1 MTGTVGA
8 LLADDLRRGLL
19 AIVDVPMRDA
29 WLADRLHTLPPT
41 DAAAVLDAVCQGAE
55 QASPHDREVLLS
67 VVRVLLGP
75 DAGPLV
81 ESLRRHAASSAH
93 LALGRFLRWPTYRGG
108 HAPLA
113 DPEGRAVPL
122 SSGRTLTLGERKSLA
137 RRPDRRSFDL
147 LLRDPH
153 PAVIHM
159 LLANP
164 RLTEDDV
171 LRLAA
176 RRPAFPDVLA
186 LIARSPRWSARP
198 RVRVALVINPS
209 TPPEIA
215 VPMVLLLVKPEL
227 QLVVELT
234 DAKLPV
240 RAAALE
246 LLRRRPPQLDD
257 RPPDEEGQV
266 Q

>member
-1 MTGTVGA
+1 MTTAGA
-8 LLADDLRRGLL
+8 TLADDLRRGLL
-19 AIVDVPMRDA
+19 ALVDPVLRDA
-29 WLADRLHTLPPT
+29 WLTDRLTTSGPAPS
-41 DAAAVLDAVCQGAE
+41 AIALDAICNGAE
-55 QASPHDREVLLS
+55 QASDTDREVLLS
-67 VVRVLLGP
+67 VVRVLLAPGP
-75 DAGPLV
+75 TALV
-81 ESLRRHAASSAH
+81 EALREQAARGIC
-93 LALGRFLRWPTYRGG
+93 LALGRFLRWPSYRSKPVVPQERVVPQS
-108 HAPLA
+108 A
-113 DPEGRAVPL
+113 GRI
-122 SSGRTLTLGERKSLA
+122 LTLGERKSLA
-137 RRPDRRSFDL
+137 RRPDRRAFDQ

-171 LRLAA
+171 LRLAS

-209 TPPEIA
+209 TPMEIA
-215 VPMVLLLVKPEL
+215 VPMVLLLVRPEL

-234 DAKLPV
+234 DARVPV

-257 RPPDEEGQV
+257 VPAEDRGQL